1 MTPRARSPF
10 RFVSFFHFV
19 LFFIWQGPNYYSL
32 DRLQQ
37 VTAVM
42 SEEEAEEEVPML
54 VPAVSPAESRT
65 RTKLENMAGKIPV
78 TVITGFLGNTEGIT

>member
-1 MTPRARSPF
+1 
-10 RFVSFFHFV
+10 
-19 LFFIWQGPNYYSL
+19 
-32 DRLQQ
+32 
-37 VTAVM
+37 M